1 MTERS
6 SPVVRR
12 LRLGQ
17 ELKLLRE
24 RRRLTGRDV
33 AEALGWSPSKVSR
46 IESSKTMP
54 SAEDIEALG
63 RLYDLDDEKLTELLE
78 LLRDADKR
86 GWWETYEG
94 ELPEEYIR
102 LLGMEDEATV
112 HRHWEPQLV
121 PGLLQTEDYARAII
135 LAGRGISRIA
145 HSGVRARMDARLE
158 RQKHVLDRADPP
170 MIHTVI
176 DESALLRR
184 FGEASVMRTQMEHL
198 LELSVL
204 PHVSVRILPLD
215 GDHTV
220 HTGAFVH
227 LTFSSFDNVVYL
239 EHLYSARFVEDQ
251 ELVTGYELA
260 FDEVQVKAL
269 DEDDSRVVIQ
279 RKATFW
285 RR

>member
-1 MTERS
+1 MAERS

-24 RRRLTGRDV
+24 RRRLTGS
-33 AEALGWSPSKVSR
+33 ATAGQLGWSASKVSR

-54 SAEDIEALG
+54 STEDIEALAE
-63 RLYDLDDEKLTELLE
+63 LFDVDDEKLAELLD

-94 ELPEEYIR
+94 DLPEEYIR
-102 LLGMEDEATV
+102 FLGMEAEATV

-121 PGLLQTEDYARAII
+121 PGLLQTEDYARGTV
-135 LAGRGISRIA
+135 LATRGIVRIA
-145 HSGVRARMDARLE
+145 HSGVRSRVEARLE
-158 RQKHVLDRADPP
+158 RQKYVLDRSDPP
-170 MIHTVI
+170 MMNMVI

-184 FGEASVMRTQMEHL
+184 FGEPSVMRGQMEHL

-215 GDHTV
+215 GVQTV

-227 LTFSSFDNVVYL
+227 LKFSAFDDIVYL

-251 ELVTGYELA
+251 GLVTGYELA
-260 FDEVQVKAL
+260 FDQVQSKAL
-269 DEDDSRVVIQ
+269 DEDESRVLIQ
-279 RKATFW
+279 RKATSW

>member
-6 SPVVRR
+6 PIVRR

-24 RRRLTGRDV
+24 RRRLTGRDT
-33 AEALGWSPSKVSR
+33 AEHLGWSPSKVSR

-54 SAEDIEALG
+54 STEDIEALASLFG
-63 RLYDLDDEKLTELLE
+63 VDDEKLTELLE
-78 LLRDADKR
+78 LLRDADRR
-86 GWWETYEG
+86 GWWESYEG
-94 ELPEEYIR
+94 DLPEEYITF
-102 LLGMEDEATV
+102 LGMEAEATI

-121 PGLLQTEDYARAII
+121 PGLLQTEDYARSII
-135 LAGRGISRIA
+135 TATRGISRIA
-145 HSGVRARMDARLE
+145 HSGVRSRLDARLE
-158 RQKHVLDRADPP
+158 RQKHILDRSDPP
-170 MIHTVI
+170 MINMVI

-184 FGEASVMRTQMEHL
+184 FGEPSVMRAQMEHL

-204 PHVSVRILPLD
+204 SHVSVRILPLE
-215 GDHTV
+215 GV
-220 HTGAFVH
+220 HAVSTGAFVH
-227 LTFSSFDNVVYL
+227 LKFSAFDDIVYL

-251 ELVTGYELA
+251 GLVTGYELA
-260 FDEVQVKAL
+260 FDQVQQKAL
-269 DEDDSRVVIQ
+269 EEDDSRVLIQ

>member
-54 SAEDIEALG
+54 SAEDIEALA
-63 RLYDLDDEKLTELLE
+63 RLYDLDDEKLAELLE
-78 LLRDADKR
+78 LLSDADKR

-102 LLGMEDEATV
+102 FLGLEDEATV

-121 PGLLQTEDYARAII
+121 PGLLQTEEYAKGVITA
-135 LAGRGISRIA
+135 ARGISRIA
-145 HSGVRARMDARLE
+145 HSGVRSRLDARLE
-158 RQKHVLDRADPP
+158 RQKHIFNRADPP
-170 MIHTVI
+170 TIYMVV

-184 FGEASVMRTQMEHL
+184 FGDPSVMRAQMEHL

-204 PHVSVRILPLD
+204 PNVSVRILPLD
-215 GDHTV
+215 AV
-220 HTGAFVH
+220 HALSTGAFVH
-227 LTFSSFDNVVYL
+227 LKFSAFDDIVYL

-251 ELVTGYELA
+251 GKVAGYESA
-260 FDEVQVKAL
+260 FDEIQSNAL
-269 DEDDSRVVIQ
+269 DVGDSRVLIQ
-279 RKATFW
+279 RKATLW